1 MTNPAAPAVPPAN
14 PVPSTEEKFLFENNG
29 YLVVENFLKPD
40 HVARLLGALDR
51 AVVRRRVRREA
62 NPAEARLTLVNGAK
76 STRILYILEDDPLFL
91 ELMGWPALLPYV
103 REFIGP
109 RAHYHASDAI
119 VEHGSELMSRK
130 GGWHIDGH
138 DEGYRTLS
146 SPVALL
152 QLKVGYYLTD
162 MTQPGNA
169 NLTVVPGSHRTP
181 HPPTREELGRRESVP
196 GAVQVCAPAG
206 SMILFHNAL
215 WHAAAPYAS
224 PEHRRTMLYY
234 AYEHHWMMAAE
245 GHWGYSKDFY
255 NRQLSPAQRAYFHGF
270 LFDPPEHRHFF

>member
-1 MTNPAAPAVPPAN
+1 MTNPAAPVGPTTN
-14 PVPSTEEKFLFENNG
+14 PVPSAEEKFLFDTNG
-29 YLVVENFLKPD
+29 YLVIENFLKPD
-40 HVARLLGALDR
+40 HVARLLAALDR

-62 NPAEARLTLVNGAK
+62 DPAEARLTLVNGAK

-91 ELMGWPALLPYV
+91 ELMDWPALLPYV

-119 VEHGSELMSRK
+119 VEHGSELMGRK

-162 MTQPGNA
+162 MTQPGERIH
-169 NLTVVPGSHRTP
+169 LFE
-181 HPPTREELGRRESVP
+181 PPSESV
-196 GAVQVCAPAG
+196 
-206 SMILFHNAL
+206 
-215 WHAAAPYAS
+215 
-224 PEHRRTMLYY
+224 
-234 AYEHHWMMAAE
+234 WMV
-245 GHWGYSKDFY
+245 
-255 NRQLSPAQRAYFHGF
+255 N
-270 LFDPPEHRHFF
+270 